1 MTLCGPSSR
10 EQHHRSCIA
19 AWQCAIRRTTARA
32 IGRMGERSAPQRCN
46 VAVACRGVPATA
58 RVRARR
64 HGGQKRSIRR
74 MRLCAICATDPVSR
88 PHRPRSALHPP
99 LMLWIDRHPSE
110 RPAPAFARAGLRVAK
125 PLDSPRGE
133 RAPRCDRVLG
143 ADYSGSESPRA
154 AARACA
160 RTALRST
167 VLATSGATPD
177 EAPSA

>member
-32 IGRMGERSAPQRCN
+32 IGRMGERSAPRRCN
-46 VAVACRGVPATA
+46 VAVACRGVPASA

-64 HGGQKRSIRR
+64 HGGRKRSMRR

-88 PHRPRSALHPP
+88 PHRPRSAPHPP

-125 PLDSPRGE
+125 PLDSPRE